1 MNSYNLIQQKLN
13 HFIRKYYSS
22 VLFKGIV
29 LFISIG
35 AFLFLFLLG
44 VEYFLWLGSTGR
56 LLLFFLLVAIELFL
70 LIKFIVFPLFY
81 LFKLKDGLNL
91 KQASKIIGNHFPE
104 VEDKLVN
111 LLDLKENKQESDLLL
126 ASIDQKSKNLS
137 SFDFSKAIN
146 YKEGISKLAY
156 LAIPILI
163 LALLWFSG
171 NFSSFF
177 GSYDRVVNYDL
188 AYEKPAP
195 FSFQLVTNG
204 LVVQKGENFEL
215 KAVVEGDY
223 RPELVYVTI
232 DGEDFLMNEEDGVF
246 SYTISGINQS
256 LYFNFKSNEVLSKQ
270 YNIRVIETPSIL
282 DFNLLL
288 EYPKHINKRT
298 ETIKVNGSTTIPE
311 GTHVS
316 WLVNTEHTNKVSLAA
331 NDTVI
336 YFSKQNSDFKLS
348 KTIYSNF
355 DYTISTSNL
364 AITNFENLDYNFKV
378 IKDAYPTIRVSQT
391 IDSLKPNIVYYSGAI
406 ADDYGVKSVELVYY
420 ESDNPNNTFKVDLLK
435 PNTTVANFYYTFP
448 SGLQLMP
455 DTNYNYYFQV
465 TDNDGVNR
473 FKTSKSQI
481 FSSKLLDVNAL
492 INKDLE
498 NQQSILSNL
507 DKSLN
512 KLEEQ
517 TKSLNE
523 INNQQKEKSTLNFN
537 DKNKVSNF
545 LEKQELQEKQTEK
558 FSKQL
563 KENLD
568 KNNKDDELN
577 KLLQERLERQ
587 ELQAKKNQ
595 KLLEDLK
602 KIADKI
608 NKEELTKKLEEIAK
622 NQKNNKRNLEQIL
635 ELTKRY
641 YVTEKASQ
649 LSKDLDKL
657 AEKQNELSKSNDDLN
672 TIKKEQ
678 EAIKNEFHKLS
689 DELNELQKDNSALK
703 KPLKLDIN
711 DADSENVK
719 KDHDDIDTD
728 LNSES
733 DSKKEKASQKQK
745 SASDKMKEMAEKLQ
759 QSSSSGSGGSS
770 ATEDAEVLR
779 QILDN
784 LIVFTFKQEA
794 LIETLSGQ
802 ENSFANQSQVI
813 LKQQELKE
821 LFSHIDDSLFSLSL
835 RVPEISEKINE
846 HVTEVFYNTDKSIAS
861 ISDANLYQGVSYQK
875 YTLTSGN
882 ILSELLA
889 NILDNMQQNMQQG
902 KGEGQGQDFQL
913 PDIIKSQG
921 ELGKKM
927 GEKGSEGKAGDKGKK
942 GDSGKSGEQGSG
954 GQDGQS
960 SNNGKQPGN
969 KHGGENGKGS
979 SGSDGDGEGEGQGKG
994 QGKTGDGTS
1003 GNGSGNGNTG
1013 ISEEELKEI
1022 YEIYK
1027 QQEIIKKG
1035 LEEQLNNMINND
1047 DRQLAKKLIHQMS
1060 DFQNTILQNGITR
1073 NTIDKATI
1081 IQYELLK
1088 LEGAALKKGEKK
1100 ERESNSNTNA
1110 FTNPILSKPPTLENY
1125 NNENEI
1131 LNRQALPLQ
1140 QNFQNKIKDYFKQ
1153 ND

>member
-1 MNSYNLIQQKLN
+1 M
-13 HFIRKYYSS
+13 
-22 VLFKGIV
+22 
-29 LFISIG
+29 
-35 AFLFLFLLG
+35 
-44 VEYFLWLGSTGR
+44 
-56 LLLFFLLVAIELFL
+56 
-70 LIKFIVFPLFY
+70 IKFIVFPLIY
-81 LFKLKDGLNL
+81 LFKLKDGLNI

-111 LLDLKENKQESDLLL
+111 LLDLKENQEQSDLLL
-126 ASIDQKSKNLS
+126 ASIEQKSKNLS
-137 SFDFSKAIN
+137 SFDFSKAID
-146 YKEGISKLAY
+146 YKEGIRKLTY
-156 LAIPILI
+156 LAIPII
-163 LALLWFSG
+163 IICLLWFSG

-188 AYEKPAP
+188 AFEKPAP
-195 FSFQLVTNG
+195 FSFQL
-204 LVVQKGENFEL
+204 LVNDLTVQKGQNLEL
-215 KAVVEGDY
+215 KAVVEGEF
-223 RPELVYVTI
+223 RPELVYITI
-232 DGEDFLMNEEDGVF
+232 DGENFLMNEEDGVF
-246 SYTISGINQS
+246 YYTISAINQP
-256 LYFNFKSNEVLSKQ
+256 LYFKFISNDVQSKQ
-270 YNIRVIETPSIL
+270 YSVKVIETPSIL
-282 DFNLLL
+282 DFNLVLK
-288 EYPKHINKRT
+288 YPNHLKKRT

-311 GTHVS
+311 GTQVS
-316 WLVNTEHTNKVSLAA
+316 WLLNTEFTNDISLTA

-336 YFSKQNSDFKLS
+336 RFAKDKSEFKLS
-348 KTIYSNF
+348 KTIYNNF
-355 DYTISTSNL
+355 DYTISTSNTD
-364 AITNFENLDYNFKV
+364 INNFENLAYSFKV
-378 IKDAYPTIRVSQT
+378 IKDAYPSIRVSQT
-391 IDSLKPNIVYYSGAI
+391 IDSLNPNIVYYSGAI
-406 ADDYGVKSVELVYY
+406 ADDYGLKKVQLVYY
-420 ESDNPNNTFKVDLLK
+420 ESDNPNKTSKIELLQ

-448 SGLQLMP
+448 SGLQLVP
-455 DTNYNYYFQV
+455 NINYNYYFQV
-465 TDNDGVNR
+465 TDNDVVNR
-473 FKTSKSQI
+473 FKTSKSQV
-481 FSSKLLDVNAL
+481 FSSNLLDVDAL

-517 TKSLNE
+517 AKSLNE
-523 INNQQKEKSTLNFN
+523 INNQQKEKSELNFN
-537 DKNKVSNF
+537 DKKKVNNF
-545 LEKQELQEKQTEK
+545 LEKQELQEKQMEK

-587 ELQAKKNQ
+587 ELEAKKNQ

-602 KIADKI
+602 KVADKI
-608 NKEELTKKLEEIAK
+608 NKDELSKKLEEIAK
-622 NQKNNKRNLEQIL
+622 NQKNSKRNLEQIL

-649 LSKDLDKL
+649 LAKDLEKL
-657 AEKQNELSKSNDDLN
+657 AEKQDELSKSKENIKD
-672 TIKKEQ
+672 IKKEQ
-678 EAIKNEFHKLS
+678 EGIKEEFNKIS
-689 DELNELQKDNSALK
+689 DELNELKNDNSALK

-711 DADSENVK
+711 ESDSENVK
-719 KDHDDIDTD
+719 QDHEDINSD

-733 DSKKEKASQKQK
+733 NDKQTKASKKQKA
-745 SASDKMKEMAEKLQ
+745 ASDKMKEMAQKLQ
-759 QSSSSGSGGSS
+759 QSSSSSSGSS
-770 ATEDAEVLR
+770 VTEDAEVLR

-784 LIVFTFKQEA
+784 LILFTFKQEA
-794 LIETLSGQ
+794 LIETLNED
-802 ENSFANQSQVI
+802 ENSFSNQSKVI
-813 LKQQELKE
+813 LEQQELKE
-821 LFSHIDDSLFSLSL
+821 LFNHIDDSLFALSL
-835 RVPEISEKINE
+835 RVPEISEKINKQ
-846 HVTEVFYNTDKSIAS
+846 VTEVFYNTEKSIAS

-882 ILSELLA
+882 ILSDLLA
-889 NILDNMQQNMQQG
+889 DILDNMQESMQQG

-921 ELGKKM
+921 EIGKKM

-942 GDSGKSGEQGSG
+942 GESGKSGKEGSN
-954 GQDGQS
+954 GQDGQP
-960 SNNGKQPGN
+960 SNNGTKPGN
-969 KHGGENGKGS
+969 KSGGKDGEGS
-979 SGSDGDGEGEGQGKG
+979 SGTDGKGEGNAKGDVQGKG
-994 QGKTGDGTS
+994 KTGNSKS

-1013 ISEEELKEI
+1013 ISEDELKEI

-1060 DFQNTILQNGITR
+1060 DFQNTILESGITR

-1100 ERESNSNTNA
+1100 ERESKSNNNS
-1110 FTNPILSKPPTLENY
+1110 FTNPILSKPPSLENY